1 MTIAVLVS
9 AAVGFAVS
17 SAEAGQT
24 PEASM
29 TSTSVPIGWIVSEI
43 VVVDGHPALFAMK
56 AGSQPSPSDPDGG
69 ICKLFLVADDPLRL
83 TTNETVSCGLGP
95 DVGSRVGLLI
105 EYVKGPYQMQAHIVH
120 FGTRGG
126 AVVGP
131 SIMAIPYVSD
141 TRAVWAEGVDAD
153 WLYDVA
159 TPSGPLLL
167 EISPRTGAVERRIS
181 MPKLFRPVMVTDTSG
196 LWIGLTPGGA
206 NGGPA
211 GSPIYFVPE
220 KSGGPVLAWRSG
232 ASDLWAYASNDS
244 VWFGVNF
251 IGPSGF
257 RVRLVRFT
265 GTGLRP
271 VENIPSTLGDA
282 ENVIG
287 DSSSSI
293 VTLETNGST
302 GFGAGCGPTSVS
314 RVDLANGLI
323 RVLARLAAGPT
334 NYFSSCNGLIDGQ
347 GVELAG
353 RVYLLDGRSESA
365 PGGFSRLYSIAA
377 GGQGQV
383 G

>member
-17 SAEAGQT
+17 SAETGQK

-29 TSTSVPIGWIVSEI
+29 TSTSVPNGWIVSEI

-69 ICKLFLVADDPLRL
+69 ICKLFHVADDPLRL
-83 TTNETVSCGLGP
+83 TTNETVSCELGP

-120 FGTRGG
+120 FGTHGG

-220 KSGGPVLAWRSG
+220 KSGVRS
-232 ASDLWAYASNDS
+232 
-244 VWFGVNF
+244 
-251 IGPSGF
+251 
-257 RVRLVRFT
+257 
-265 GTGLRP
+265 
-271 VENIPSTLGDA
+271 
-282 ENVIG
+282 
-287 DSSSSI
+287 
-293 VTLETNGST
+293 
-302 GFGAGCGPTSVS
+302 
-314 RVDLANGLI
+314 
-323 RVLARLAAGPT
+323 
-334 NYFSSCNGLIDGQ
+334 
-347 GVELAG
+347 
-353 RVYLLDGRSESA
+353 
-365 PGGFSRLYSIAA
+365 
-377 GGQGQV
+377 
-383 G
+383 